1 MSALVI
7 PTDKSADLE
16 RLAFAAQNG
25 DDAAF
30 ARLAA
35 ELLPSVRRR
44 ASRLSTPYLDADDL
58 TQEGMLGLLSAVHTY
73 RSEAAASFLTYAG
86 ICVQNRMLSAL
97 RRAAGGK
104 SVHIASTVP
113 LTDCELPD
121 SSLSL
126 EERQDLREECARLLS
141 LVETRLS
148 DTERTVLKL
157 FLSGRTYREIAE
169 VLGIAPKS
177 VDNALQR
184 VRQKLKG

>member
-1 MSALVI
+1 MSALAV

-16 RLAFAAQNG
+16 SLVLAAQSG
-25 DDAAF
+25 DSAAF

-35 ELLPSVRRR
+35 EMLPSVRRR
-44 ASRLSTPYLDADDL
+44 ANRLSAAFLDADDL

-86 ICVQNRMLSAL
+86 VCVQNRMLSAL
-97 RRAAGGK
+97 RRAAGGIR
-104 SVHIASTVP
+104 VHAASTVS
-113 LTDCELPD
+113 LADCALPN

-169 VLGIAPKS
+169 TLGIAPKS